1 MGVMGWSAGGHYSN
15 WILTH
20 TNRFKAI
27 SSGAGAMNWISM
39 YAQNDTQRFR
49 EWYFKGQPYD
59 NFDHYW
65 EMSPL
70 KFIKNAKTPTLIH
83 VVDGDPRVPR
93 PQSEELHMALKK
105 LGVPTELFVYPG
117 QTHGI
122 TEPRNQLVKMVAEFN
137 WFEKWIKGKPVWF
150 DWKDVLATL
159 EEKKP
164 DDTKKPAEEK
174 KAETPGE
181 PKDPNN

>member
-1 MGVMGWSAGGHYSN
+1 
-15 WILTH
+15 
-20 TNRFKAI
+20 
-27 SSGAGAMNWISM
+27 
-39 YAQNDTQRFR
+39 
-49 EWYFKGQPYD
+49 
-59 NFDHYW
+59 
-65 EMSPL
+65 
-70 KFIKNAKTPTLIH
+70 
-83 VVDGDPRVPR
+83 
-93 PQSEELHMALKK
+93 MALKK